1 MNADNRETQFRD
13 SEIYRTGKRSLL
25 SIIFG
30 RTAIII
36 LLLALQFAGIF
47 AMFVHFERYIEI
59 AYGGLAVVSAVMAVY
74 VANTKDN
81 PAIKLSWTALILVA
95 PVFGSLLY
103 LFVHKEIGH
112 RIMRRRLEK
121 ILEETKNYCVLNAEL
136 QQKVKSSH
144 RELYNVSTYTYGNGK
159 YPLYENCGAKY
170 YPTGE
175 SAWES
180 ILCELEKAKEFIFLE
195 YFIIED
201 GEMWGKILDILRR
214 KASEGVEVRVMYD
227 GTCSVALLPYNYPR
241 KLSEMGIKC
250 RIFSPLRPFVST
262 HYNNRDHRKI
272 LVIDGKT
279 AFTGGINFADEYINK
294 KVRFGHWKDCAIKL
308 QGKAVKSFTLMFL
321 QMWNIAGGKENYAY
335 YLSRSEQSSAEN
347 VDGYIIP
354 YGDSP
359 LDDEKVGETVYMDII
374 NTAKEYVHI
383 MTPYLIID
391 NEMTTALANA
401 AKRGVDVKII
411 VPHIPD
417 HISAY
422 AVAKTHYSEL
432 VPDGVKIYEYTPG
445 FIHSKVFVSDSVKA
459 VVGTINLDYRSLYL
473 HFECAAY
480 LYGASAVADI
490 EEDFGSTLEKCREI
504 ALSDIRKRGLLTH
517 LKNGLLKLVAPLM

>member
-1 MNADNRETQFRD
+1 MNTDNRDYQFKD
-13 SEIYRTGKRSLL
+13 SKIYKTGKRSLL
-25 SIIFG
+25 SIAFG

-36 LLLALQFAGIF
+36 VLLTLQFAGIF

-95 PVFGSLLY
+95 PVFGALLY

-112 RIMRRRLEK
+112 RLMRHRLEK
-121 ILEETKNYCVLNAEL
+121 IFEETEKLCIQDSGLA
-136 QQKVKSSH
+136 QKVKSAH
-144 RELYNVSTYTYGNGK
+144 RELYNVSTYTYSNGK
-159 YPLYENCGAKY
+159 YPLYENFGAEY
-170 YPTGE
+170 YSTGE
-175 SAWES
+175 SAWKS
-180 ILCELEKAKEFIFLE
+180 ILCELEKAKDFIFLE

-201 GEMWGKILDILRR
+201 GEMWGQILDIL
-214 KASEGVEVRVMYD
+214 KQKVSEGVEVRVMYD
-227 GTCSVALLPYNYPR
+227 GTCSVALLPYSYPR
-241 KLSEMGIKC
+241 RLSEMGIKC
-250 RIFSPLRPFVST
+250 RVFSPLRPFVST

-294 KVRFGHWKDCAIKL
+294 RVRFGHWKDCAIKL
-308 QGKAVKSFTLMFL
+308 EGVAVKSFTLMFL
-321 QMWNIAGGKENYAY
+321 QMWNIAGGQDNYGY
-335 YLSRSEQSSAEN
+335 YLGKSEGNSYEN
-347 VDGYIIP
+347 GDGYVIP

-391 NEMTTALANA
+391 NEMTTALTNA

-417 HISAY
+417 HKSAY
-422 AVAKTHYSEL
+422 AVAKAHYSEL
-432 VPDGVKIYEYTPG
+432 VPQGVKIYEYTPG
-445 FIHSKVFVSDSVKA
+445 FIHSKNFVSDSVKA

-480 LYGASAVADI
+480 LYGASAIADI
-490 EEDFGSTLEKCREI
+490 EEDFDSTLEKCKEI
-504 ALSDIRKRGLLTH
+504 GISDIRKYGLLTH
-517 LKNGLLKLVAPLM
+517 LKNGLLKLIAPLM

>member
-1 MNADNRETQFRD
+1 MNIDNKETQFKD

-36 LLLALQFAGIF
+36 VLLALQFAGIF

-74 VANTKDN
+74 VANTMDN
-81 PAIKLSWTALILVA
+81 PAIKLSWTSLILVA
-95 PVFGSLLY
+95 PVFGTLLY

-112 RIMRRRLEK
+112 RLMRRRLEK
-121 ILEETKNYCVLNAEL
+121 IFEETEKHCVQNTEL
-136 QQKVKSSH
+136 CQKVKSDC
-144 RELYNVSTYTYGNGK
+144 RELYNISTYTYSNGK
-159 YPLYENCGAKY
+159 FPLYKNSGAKY

-180 ILCELEKAKEFIFLE
+180 ILIELEKAKEFIFLE

-201 GEMWGKILDILRR
+201 GEMWGKILEILKR
-214 KASEGVEVRVMYD
+214 KVSEGVEVRVMYD
-227 GTCSVALLPYNYPR
+227 GTCSVALLPYSYPR
-241 KLSEMGIKC
+241 RLSEMGIKC

-294 KVRFGHWKDCAIKL
+294 RERFGHWKDCAIRL
-308 QGKAVKSFTLMFL
+308 QGEAVKSFTLMFL

-335 YLSRSEQSSAEN
+335 YLSKSVYNPLESY
-347 VDGYIIP
+347 DGYLIP

-359 LDDEKVGETVYMDII
+359 LDNEKVGETVYMDII
-374 NTAKEYVHI
+374 NTATEYVHI

-391 NEMTTALANA
+391 NEMTTALTNA

-417 HISAY
+417 HKSAY
-422 AVAKTHYSEL
+422 AIAKTHYSEL
-432 VPDGVKIYEYTPG
+432 VPEGVKIYEYTPG
-445 FIHSKVFVSDSVKA
+445 FIHSKVFVSDSTKA

-480 LYGASAVADI
+480 LYGASAIADI
-490 EEDFGSTLEKCREI
+490 EDDFDNTLKKCQQI
-504 ALSDIRKRGLLTH
+504 DKSDIRNIGFITH
-517 LKNGLLKLVAPLM
+517 LKNGLLKLIAPLM